1 MQAGGNSGE
10 WFVSR
15 YFFHRT
21 KNTHLHLS
29 RVPGFVVVVVVVVVV
44 VPRPRAEGSR
54 RAVALVA
61 MAAAARAAARVMGR
75 GSLVMAEGIFQK
87 AAVEMK

>member
-1 MQAGGNSGE
+1 M
-10 WFVSR
+10 SR

-21 KNTHLHLS
+21 NNTHLHLS
-29 RVPGFVVVVVVVVVV
+29 RVAGFVVVVVVV
-44 VPRPRAEGSR
+44 VPRPCAGGSR